1 MSYLLWAEAMVLG
14 LATVMLSTTIEV
26 LVIHDLWFSHAVLW
40 SDSLQHPAHTTSH
53 VHSTVW
59 CAQNWL
65 YACRY
70 IYRLLGNGQRTVKCY
85 THRVLSLAPVYT

>member
-1 MSYLLWAEAMVLG
+1 MVLG

-40 SDSLQHPAHTTSH
+40 SDSLQHPAHTT
-53 VHSTVW
+53 VW

-65 YACRY
+65 YAY
-70 IYRLLGNGQRTVKCY
+70 A
-85 THRVLSLAPVYT
+85 HADRV